1 MGKKRYSTDEIIK
14 HLRTFE
20 IEKAKG
26 RKMEDIAKSIGVH
39 PVTLA
44 KWKREFGGMQP
55 DQAKKLKDLEKENA
69 RLKKLLAE
77 AELDK
82 SMMKEVLEG
91 NY

>member
-1 MGKKRYSTDEIIK
+1 MGKRRYSTDEIIK

-26 RKMEDIAKSIGVH
+26 KKMEDIARTIGVH
-39 PVTLA
+39 AVTLA
-44 KWKREFGGMQP
+44 KWKREYGGMQP

-69 RLKKLLAE
+69 RLKKLLAD

-82 SMMKEVLEG
+82 SILKEVIEG

>member
-1 MGKKRYSTDEIIK
+1 MSRKKYTTEEAIQ

-20 IEKAKG
+20 IERAKG
-26 RKMEDIAKSIGVH
+26 TTIGEISRKLQVS

-44 KWKREFGGMQP
+44 RWKKEYGGL
-55 DQAKKLKDLEKENA
+55 DISRAKKLKDLEKENA

-82 SMMKEVLEG
+82 SALKEVVSG
-91 NY
+91 NF